1 MSPLPEHPELV
12 EGRVPAPFPS
22 MLRYA
27 LFDLDNTL
35 YSADSGLWEAI
46 GERINLYM
54 TERMRLPPAEA
65 TAIRRR
71 YLKAFGTTLNGLRLE
86 YGVDAQD
93 YLDFVHNLPLADYLR
108 PQPALDAMLERLPL
122 VKAIFTNADAPHV
135 RRVLD
140 QLGIR
145 RHFTHIIDLLT
156 LDFVNKPEPLAY
168 RRALELLGADPT
180 ECLFV
185 EDMARNL
192 LPAHD
197 LGMQTV
203 LVGPASGEPGVDYV
217 IPDILELENVLR
229 PGLERGVIGV

>member
-1 MSPLPEHPELV
+1 MSGAAALV
-12 EGRVPAPFPS
+12 SAPSPD

-35 YSADSGLWEAI
+35 YPADSGLWEAI
-46 GERINLYM
+46 GERIGLYM

-65 TAIRRR
+65 ASIRRR

-86 YGVDAQD
+86 YDIDPLD
-93 YLDFVHNLPLADYLR
+93 YLGYVHDLPLASYLR
-108 PQPALDAMLERLPL
+108 PQPALDAMLARLPL
-122 VKAIFTNADAPHV
+122 VKVVFTNADASHAW
-135 RRVLD
+135 RVLD

-145 RHFTHIIDLLT
+145 RHFTHIIDILA
-156 LDFVNKPEPLAY
+156 LDFVNKPDPLAY
-168 RRALELLGADPT
+168 RRALDLLAAAPS

-185 EDMARNL
+185 EDTARNL

-203 LVGPASGEPGVDYV
+203 LVGPASDERGVDFH
-217 IPDILELENVLR
+217 IPDILELETIVGR
-229 PGLERGVIGV
+229 GLPPAGSTLPS